1 MFLALLILIVALSLS
16 GIAAYYSIIG
26 LAAIFAAA
34 VIPIIIMGGI
44 LEIAKLTV
52 TVWLHQHWNRAKF
65 LMKAYLV
72 SAVAVLMFITSMGI
86 FGFLS
91 KSHIEQTS
99 AGTEQI
105 VQAEVIENKIL
116 RAQAKQQRWTDEI
129 ARLQAG
135 ETSGRVDAL
144 IARERERIK
153 DARASLAPQIDAEN
167 AKVPGLRT
175 QAEKEVAQ
183 QNKRLS
189 DAQSRSAEAIKVA
202 QAELDRL
209 DADVKAYTR
218 QGQAKT
224 GAFGGTTDMVAK
236 GNELRKQQR
245 RQRGKL
251 QGDIDKA
258 KSAEVSVASAV
269 QREITKINNRLAD
282 QIKEVEARIADIRKT
297 VEPTIASANE
307 NIAKY
312 TTQAGSSNKDIDVR
326 IDELE
331 NQIDALQ
338 PTIDTLREDKF
349 VYEKQYRQFEAEVG
363 PIKYIAELVY
373 GADPDQNLLEEAVR
387 WVIILI
393 VAVFDPLAI
402 MMLLAATE
410 TFGWRRKDK
419 ESIVDNTKTES
430 VLPPAATEEA
440 PSGEQQTEESPDAA
454 TDQPGPEIEET
465 GEQDQSD
472 NQNPA
477 RVKVHVEHIVLPDPE
492 QDLTYEEARA
502 QVIEDNIP
510 PVFDSPIA
518 VPAEPLFPEHGTP
531 EAKAFSDDIVAAAMA
546 KQFGSKPESK
556 IEEEVQDQIILEFM
570 QPAQEPDNASTD
582 SEITTAEQEE
592 ITDLGEPGQSES
604 TVEAETIEDSE
615 LFAWREEDEGDPEK
629 RAKRIWKRLNN
640 ESTLKEQEQL
650 FESKAIN
657 ELPWEQYIQA
667 NDDDLDQYTR
677 ADFGTT
683 FPTHPIKGDTFVRVD
698 FLPSK
703 LYKWN
708 GKKWIEIDKEN
719 TDAFTYNE
727 EYIAHLIEK
736 LGSGEYDPDLLND
749 AERAQ
754 IEQQLKNQEL

>member
-349 VYEKQYRQFEAEVG
+349 VFEKNYRQFEAEVG
-363 PIKYIAELVY
+363 PVKYIAELIY
-373 GADPDQNLLEEAVR
+373 GVADRSQLEEAVR
-387 WVIILI
+387 WVIIII

-402 MMLLAATE
+402 CLVLA
-410 TFGWRRKDK
+410 GVMSISWWRQERGLNKPK
-419 ESIVDNTKTES
+419 QKIVR
-430 VLPPAATEEA
+430 
-440 PSGEQQTEESPDAA
+440 A
-454 TDQPGPEIEET
+454 TDPRIEEL
-465 GEQDQSD
+465 EMELKKHND
-472 NQNPA
+472 
-477 RVKVHVEHIVLPDPE
+477 VL
-492 QDLTYEEARA
+492 
-502 QVIEDNIP
+502 
-510 PVFDSPIA
+510 
-518 VPAEPLFPEHGTP
+518 AE
-531 EAKAFSDDIVAAAMA
+531 
-546 KQFGSKPESK
+546 
-556 IEEEVQDQIILEFM
+556 
-570 QPAQEPDNASTD
+570 
-582 SEITTAEQEE
+582 
-592 ITDLGEPGQSES
+592 
-604 TVEAETIEDSE
+604 
-615 LFAWREEDEGDPEK
+615 
-629 RAKRIWKRLNN
+629 
-640 ESTLKEQEQL
+640 
-650 FESKAIN
+650 
-657 ELPWEQYIQA
+657 
-667 NDDDLDQYTR
+667 
-677 ADFGTT
+677 
-683 FPTHPIKGDTFVRVD
+683 
-698 FLPSK
+698 
-703 LYKWN
+703 
-708 GKKWIEIDKEN
+708 
-719 TDAFTYNE
+719 
-727 EYIAHLIEK
+727 IEK
-736 LGSGEYDPDLLND
+736 LLDGNLANVDPAKHAELV
-749 AERAQ
+749 AERDRLLAERDELAAAIAAMKTENDELVDKVVETEAERDAYKKQLDTISQGASAFETRIEELLAKIADQEAEIERRDAVVIKMAEKYQLVEKDEFAEGLEAQ
-754 IEQQLKNQEL
+754 AQPEDTTLKFITPEEPKKD